1 MPSTIFSITGAG
13 LPDVAACA
21 RADVLLL
28 LESFGSDIF
37 LADVFRIAGSNVH
50 GDVVHQLFEVVSTS
64 NKVALAIDFNQYADL
79 APGMYVAGHRTLA
92 GGAGRLFRGNGYAPL
107 AQQNNRLLQIALRFG
122 QSAFAIHHGRA
133 GLVAK
138 IFHRGGGNINGRSA
152 H

>member
-13 LPDVAACA
+13 LPVRGSL
-21 RADVLLL
+21 RAIDVLLL

-37 LADVFRIAGSNVH
+37 LADVLRIAGRNVH
-50 GDVVHQLFEVVSTS
+50 GDVVHQFFEVVSTS
-64 NKVALAIDFNQYADL
+64 HEVALAVDFNQYADL
-79 APGMYVAGHRTLA
+79 ASGMDVAGHRTLA
-92 GGAGRLFRGNGYAPL
+92 GGAGRLFRGNGYAAL